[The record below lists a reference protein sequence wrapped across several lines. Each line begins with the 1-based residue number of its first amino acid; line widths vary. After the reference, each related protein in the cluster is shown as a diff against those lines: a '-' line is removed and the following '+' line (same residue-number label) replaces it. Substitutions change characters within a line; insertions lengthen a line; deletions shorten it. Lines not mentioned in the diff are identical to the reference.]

1 MWCMK
6 RTNIYLDERQTKALD
21 ELASE
26 QGVSR
31 AEVVRDL
38 IDRALYGQDEGLV
51 AGLAAIR
58 DSFGALRDVEFD
70 ALARTHDERQ
80 RHLDRIWNADR

>member
-1 MWCMK
+1 MK

-21 ELASE
+21 MLASV

-31 AEVVRDL
+31 AEIVRSL
-38 IDRALYGQDEGLV
+38 IDRALNGPDEAMA

-58 DSFGALRDVEFD
+58 DSFGELQDVEFD
-70 ALARTHDERQ
+70 TPDRGLDERQ
-80 RHLDRIWNADR
+80 RHLDRVWNVDS